1 MGNVWG
7 INECT
12 VADVGEMGIKK
23 SVWHEVL
30 VLVPAGSPDSS
41 VLFLQHVVVAKLP

>member
-12 VADVGEMGIKK
+12 VADVGEMGIKE
-23 SVWHEVL
+23 SVWYEL
-30 VLVPAGSPDSS
+30 VFTGSPDSS
-41 VLFLQHVVVAKLP
+41 VLFLQHVVVTKLP